1 MWLVVDA
8 LRRRQGDALDAF
20 GLGPTECRYQVLA
33 SDACWRLRKYAGG
46 TAGPP
51 LLIVAAPIKRPYIWD
66 LAPSASAVRHCLQSG
81 FRVYLLEWTSPHGE
95 DASVG
100 LEDYVARFLGDAVDR
115 VTREADGA
123 QPFLMGHSLGGTL
136 AAIFAAFAPQRV
148 RGLVLLGSPL
158 SFSPGSSRLRD
169 ALVAIVPASFPAAS
183 IVPGALLSQLVCLAD
198 PGTFQWSRLMDAGLS
213 MGQTEAAAGH
223 ARVERW
229 ALDEVPLA
237 GKLVHEIL
245 EWLYREDRFCSGR
258 LSIRNTA
265 VGPSCLTLPT
275 LAVVNTADAVAP
287 PASVR
292 AFISAMPDGHASI
305 IEHESEIGVGLPH
318 LAILIGRHAH
328 AQVWPIIISWLEANA

>member
-8 LRRRQGDALDAF
+8 LRRSQGDALDAF

-33 SDACWRLRKYAGG
+33 SDAYWRLRKYAGG

-66 LAPSASAVRHCLQSG
+66 LAPSASAVRRCLQSG
-81 FRVYLLEWTSPHGE
+81 LSVYLLEWTSPHRG
-95 DASVG
+95 ASIG
-100 LEDYVARFLGDAVDR
+100 LEDFASHFLSDAVGR
-115 VTREADGA
+115 VTRDADGA

-136 AAIFAAFAPQRV
+136 SAIFAAFAPRLV
-148 RGLVLLGSPL
+148 RGLVLLASPL
-158 SFSPGSSRLRD
+158 SFTPCSSRLRD

-183 IVPGALLSQLVCLAD
+183 VVPGALLSHLVCLAD
-198 PGTFQWSRLMDAGLS
+198 PATFQWSRLMDAVLS

-223 ARVERW
+223 TRVERW
-229 ALDEVPLA
+229 ALDEVPLP

-245 EWLYREDRFCSGR
+245 EWLYREDRFCRGR
-258 LSIRNTA
+258 LFIRNTA

-292 AFISAMPDGHASI
+292 AFINAMPDGHASL

-318 LAILIGRHAH
+318 LAILIGRRAH
-328 AQVWPIIISWLEANA
+328 AQVWPRIISWLEANA